1 MVQITVD
8 QLRGDMP
15 ASVRERL
22 PEGGLRYLFEQGIHY
37 QNAHYRHAN
46 TETAVGHATLFT
58 GALPAQHGIVGN
70 DWIDQA
76 TQAFVY
82 NTEDDAHFILG
93 NTPKPHQGVSPKNLL
108 VPTIGDQ
115 LVSAGLGRVFS
126 VSGKD
131 RGAILPGGHQGKAFW
146 YSKSSGQFVTSSY
159 YYQSYP
165 QWVEGW
171 NQKLLSDHFRGNQWA
186 LSREGRDYRKLTED
200 DRAFEADLL
209 GFGRTFPH
217 NYGDSKYVPLLVGL
231 SPPIDEITID
241 FALTMMDN
249 ESIGLATGTDMLAI
263 SLSATDY
270 VGHLYG
276 SGSLEAEDNLFRL
289 DRQLAKLF
297 TFIDERVG
305 LENTLIVLSA
315 D

>member
-1 MVQITVD
+1 
-8 QLRGDMP
+8 
-15 ASVRERL
+15 
-22 PEGGLRYLFEQGIHY
+22 
-37 QNAHYRHAN
+37 
-46 TETAVGHATLFT
+46 
-58 GALPAQHGIVGN
+58 
-70 DWIDQA
+70 
-76 TQAFVY
+76 
-82 NTEDDAHFILG
+82 
-93 NTPKPHQGVSPKNLL
+93 
-108 VPTIGDQ
+108 
-115 LVSAGLGRVFS
+115 
-126 VSGKD
+126 
-131 RGAILPGGHQGKAFW
+131 
-146 YSKSSGQFVTSSY
+146 
-159 YYQSYP
+159 
-165 QWVEGW
+165 
-171 NQKLLSDHFRGNQWA
+171 NQWA

-315 D
+315 DHGGPRAPEVYEQQGLSAGRIPLGFFKQQNPIHTVLDRELGEGSYTLNHSHPYLYLDINKEFSAEAIARAERIAARAAENIPGIYRAMTQTEMMAADGQHSPLEQ